1 LLFGNSQIETI
12 ARINKAITTAN
23 TDMVEN
29 FMVQK

>member
-1 LLFGNSQIETI
+1 METM
-12 ARINKAITTAN
+12 ARIKSAMTTAK